1 MVGSFVAF
9 EAFAEDL
16 TGEEARKKYQRTAK
30 AVTPETDLILTP
42 CSGQVIKESEKMT
55 RDLTPVVWV
64 LIHLLETQIKQ
75 LKKK

>member
-42 CSGQVIKESEKMT
+42 CSGLVIKESEKIMRMVAT
-55 RDLTPVVWV
+55 GGLEPPTPA
-64 LIHLLETQIKQ
+64 L
-75 LKKK
+75 

>member
-1 MVGSFVAF
+1 MVGSFVSL

-42 CSGQVIKESEKMT
+42 CSGQVVKESEKIMRMVAT
-55 RDLTPVVWV
+55 GGLEPPTPA
-64 LIHLLETQIKQ
+64 L
-75 LKKK
+75 

>member
-16 TGEEARKKYQRTAK
+16 TGEEARKKYQRTVK

-42 CSGQVIKESEKMT
+42 CSGLVIKESEKIMRMVAT
-55 RDLTPVVWV
+55 GGLEPPTPA
-64 LIHLLETQIKQ
+64 L
-75 LKKK
+75 